1 MEVFQVKK
9 IHERRN
15 NMKLK
20 NIKDV
25 EGLFKVIDQCQGKVE
40 LVTEE
45 GDRLNLKSRLSQ
57 YVALVNVFADV
68 KIGELEL
75 VAYEDGD
82 VAKIAQFVFKDA
94 GLK

>member
-82 VAKIAQFVFKDA
+82 VAKIAQFLFKDA

>member
-1 MEVFQVKK
+1 
-9 IHERRN
+9 
-15 NMKLK
+15 MKLK

-25 EGLFKVIDQCQGKVE
+25 EGLFKVIDACEGKVE

-82 VAKIAQFVFKDA
+82 VAKIAQFVFRDA
-94 GLK
+94 GIK

>member
-1 MEVFQVKK
+1 
-9 IHERRN
+9 
-15 NMKLK
+15 MKLK
-20 NIKDV
+20 NVKDV
-25 EGLFKVIDQCQGKVE
+25 EGLFKIIDQCQGKVE

-57 YVALVNVFADV
+57 YVALVSVFADV

-75 VAYEDGD
+75 VAYEDVD

-94 GLK
+94 GIK

>member
-1 MEVFQVKK
+1 
-9 IHERRN
+9 
-15 NMKLK
+15 MKLK
-20 NIKDV
+20 NVKDV

-57 YVALVNVFADV
+57 YVALVSVFADV

-75 VAYEDGD
+75 VAYEDVD

-94 GLK
+94 GIK

>member
-1 MEVFQVKK
+1 MFK
-9 IHERRN
+9 IDKGGRRN